1 MMRRVTWFV
10 GGVVA
15 GAAGAGYAK
24 KRVREATAQLTP
36 VNVVRS
42 ATVRVRVQGRN
53 VVGAL
58 REGRAAMHARE
69 DELKARRDAR
79 VETLDDQL
87 EPGDQLY
94 VDGRPVDSARVIV
107 LRGRSDQR
115 SSTTKDRGSGRK
127 DKERSANPARILNR
141 RR

>member
-1 MMRRVTWFV
+1 MRRVSWFV

-15 GAAGAGYAK
+15 GAAGVGYTK
-24 KRVREATAQLTP
+24 KKVRAATAQLAP

-42 ATVRVRVQGRN
+42 AGARARDQTRN

-79 VETLDDQL
+79 IETLDDRL

-107 LRGRSDQR
+107 L
-115 SSTTKDRGSGRK
+115 K
-127 DKERSANPARILNR
+127 R

>member
-1 MMRRVTWFV
+1 VRRISWFV

-15 GAAGAGYAK
+15 GAAGVGYAK
-24 KRVREATAQLTP
+24 KKVRETAAQLAP

-42 ATVRVRVQGRN
+42 AGVKVRDQGRN
-53 VVGAL
+53 VAGAL
-58 REGRAAMHARE
+58 REGRSAMHTRE

-79 VETLDDQL
+79 VETLDDRL

-107 LRGRSDQR
+107 L
-115 SSTTKDRGSGRK
+115 KRK
-127 DKERSANPARILNR
+127 R
-141 RR
+141 

>member
-24 KRVREATAQLTP
+24 KKVRDATAQLTP

-42 ATVRVRVQGRN
+42 AGTRARNRSRTVVD
-53 VVGAL
+53 AL

-79 VETLDDQL
+79 IETLDDQL

-107 LRGRSDQR
+107 L
-115 SSTTKDRGSGRK
+115 K
-127 DKERSANPARILNR
+127 R

>member
-1 MMRRVTWFV
+1 MMRRVSWFV

-24 KRVREATAQLTP
+24 KKVREATANLTP
-36 VNVVRS
+36 VNVVKS
-42 ATVRVRVQGRN
+42 AGGRVRDQGRN

-79 VETLDDQL
+79 IETLDDQL

-107 LRGRSDQR
+107 L
-115 SSTTKDRGSGRK
+115 K
-127 DKERSANPARILNR
+127 R

>member
-1 MMRRVTWFV
+1 MMRRVSWFV

-24 KRVREATAQLTP
+24 KKVRQATAQLAP
-36 VNVVRS
+36 VHVVKS
-42 ATVRVRVQGRN
+42 AGGRVRDQGRN

-79 VETLDDQL
+79 IETIDDRL

-107 LRGRSDQR
+107 L
-115 SSTTKDRGSGRK
+115 K
-127 DKERSANPARILNR
+127 R